1 MIKASYTRFFN
12 LSLSDII
19 IFVKK
24 ELKRKLLTTTALV
37 SISSSVLLSSTID
50 NPNEIINNMNI
61 KQNNNIEYA
70 SINEDD
76 DILND
81 YDQENNSDSKNLILN
96 LIYKLPK
103 FIRIIFVVP
112 MWFLGTFISF
122 MINKLLSPILGIIID
137 FIVSTL
143 ISLLI
148 IVICV
153 KILFPNLSLKKILN
167 KKTILTVVISNFIL
181 FILDII
187 MPHIYPDYTFYRNLF
202 KLIVRTII
210 IIILLIPFIKLFIKN
225 NKKARIIIPKL

>member
-1 MIKASYTRFFN
+1 M
-12 LSLSDII
+12 
-19 IFVKK
+19 KK
-24 ELKRKLLTTTALV
+24 ELKRKLLTTTTLV

-76 DILND
+76 DIFDD
-81 YDQENNSDSKNLILN
+81 YDQEDSSDFKNIILN

-103 FIRIIFVVP
+103 FIRIIFIVP

-122 MINKLLSPILGIIID
+122 MLNKLLKLLSPILGLIID

-167 KKTILTVVISNFIL
+167 KKTILTVVIGNFIL
-181 FILDII
+181 FVLDII

-210 IIILLIPFIKLFIKN
+210 IIILLIPFIKLFIKK
-225 NKKARIIIPKL
+225 NKKARIIISKI

>member
-1 MIKASYTRFFN
+1 M
-12 LSLSDII
+12 
-19 IFVKK
+19 KK
-24 ELKRKLLTTTALV
+24 ELKRKLLTTTTLV

-76 DILND
+76 DIFDD
-81 YDQENNSDSKNLILN
+81 YDQEDSNDFKNIILN

-103 FIRIIFVVP
+103 FIRIIFIVP

-122 MINKLLSPILGIIID
+122 MLNKLLKLLSPILGLIID

-167 KKTILTVVISNFIL
+167 KKTILTVVIGNFIL

-210 IIILLIPFIKLFIKN
+210 IIILLIPFIKLFIKK
-225 NKKARIIIPKL
+225 NKKARIIIPKI

>member
-1 MIKASYTRFFN
+1 M
-12 LSLSDII
+12 
-19 IFVKK
+19 KK
-24 ELKRKLLTTTALV
+24 ELKRKLLTTTTLV

-76 DILND
+76 DIFDD
-81 YDQENNSDSKNLILN
+81 YDQEDSGDFKNIILN

-103 FIRIIFVVP
+103 FIRIIFIVP

-122 MINKLLSPILGIIID
+122 MLNKLLKLLSPILGLIID

-167 KKTILTVVISNFIL
+167 KKTILTVVIGNFIL

-210 IIILLIPFIKLFIKN
+210 IIILLIPFIKLFIKK
-225 NKKARIIIPKL
+225 NKKARIIIPKI

>member
-1 MIKASYTRFFN
+1 
-12 LSLSDII
+12 
-19 IFVKK
+19 VKK
-24 ELKRKLLTTTALV
+24 ELKRKLLTTTTLV

-61 KQNNNIEYA
+61 KQNKNIEYA

-76 DILND
+76 DIFDD
-81 YDQENNSDSKNLILN
+81 YDQEDSSNFKNIILN

-103 FIRIIFVVP
+103 FIRIFFVVP
-112 MWFLGTFISF
+112 MWFLGTFITF
-122 MINKLLSPILGIIID
+122 ITNKLLKLLSPILGTIID

-143 ISLLI
+143 ISLII

-167 KKTILTVVISNFIL
+167 KKTILTVVIGNFIL

-210 IIILLIPFIKLFIKN
+210 IIILLIPFIKLFIKK
-225 NKKARIIIPKL
+225 NKKARIIIPKI

>member
-1 MIKASYTRFFN
+1 M
-12 LSLSDII
+12 
-19 IFVKK
+19 KK
-24 ELKRKLLTTTALV
+24 ELKRKLLTTTTLV

-61 KQNNNIEYA
+61 KQNKNIEYA

-76 DILND
+76 DIFDD
-81 YDQENNSDSKNLILN
+81 YDQEDSNDFKNIILN

-103 FIRIIFVVP
+103 FIRIIFIVP

-122 MINKLLSPILGIIID
+122 MLNKLLKLLSPILGLIID

-167 KKTILTVVISNFIL
+167 KKTILTVVIGNFIL

-187 MPHIYPDYTFYRNLF
+187 MPHIYPDYTFYRNLC

-210 IIILLIPFIKLFIKN
+210 IIILLIPFIKLFIKK
-225 NKKARIIIPKL
+225 NKKARIIIPKI

>member
-1 MIKASYTRFFN
+1 M
-12 LSLSDII
+12 
-19 IFVKK
+19 KK
-24 ELKRKLLTTTALV
+24 ELKRKLLTTTTLV

-76 DILND
+76 DIFDD
-81 YDQENNSDSKNLILN
+81 YDQEDSSDFKNIILN

-103 FIRIIFVVP
+103 FIRIIFIVP

-122 MINKLLSPILGIIID
+122 MLNKLLKLLSPILGLIID

-167 KKTILTVVISNFIL
+167 KKTILTVVIGNFIL

-210 IIILLIPFIKLFIKN
+210 IIILLIPFIKLFIKK
-225 NKKARIIIPKL
+225 NKKVRIIIPKI

>member
-1 MIKASYTRFFN
+1 M
-12 LSLSDII
+12 
-19 IFVKK
+19 KK
-24 ELKRKLLTTTALV
+24 ELKRKLLTTTTLV

-76 DILND
+76 DIFDD
-81 YDQENNSDSKNLILN
+81 YDQEDSSDFKNIILN

-103 FIRIIFVVP
+103 FIRIIFIVP

-122 MINKLLSPILGIIID
+122 MLNKLLKLLSPILGLIID

-167 KKTILTVVISNFIL
+167 KKTILTVVIGNFIL

-210 IIILLIPFIKLFIKN
+210 IIILLIPFIKLFIKK
-225 NKKARIIIPKL
+225 NKKARIIIPKI

>member
-1 MIKASYTRFFN
+1 M
-12 LSLSDII
+12 
-19 IFVKK
+19 KK
-24 ELKRKLLTTTALV
+24 ELKRKLLTTTTLV

-61 KQNNNIEYA
+61 KQNKNIEYA

-76 DILND
+76 DIFDD
-81 YDQENNSDSKNLILN
+81 YDQEDSSDFKNIILN

-103 FIRIIFVVP
+103 FIRIFFVVP
-112 MWFLGTFISF
+112 MWFLGTFITF
-122 MINKLLSPILGIIID
+122 ITNKLLKLLSPILGTIID

-143 ISLLI
+143 ISLII

-167 KKTILTVVISNFIL
+167 KKTILTVVIGNFIL

-210 IIILLIPFIKLFIKN
+210 IIILLIPFIKLFIKK
-225 NKKARIIIPKL
+225 NKKARIIIPKI

>member
-1 MIKASYTRFFN
+1 M
-12 LSLSDII
+12 
-19 IFVKK
+19 KK
-24 ELKRKLLTTTALV
+24 ELKRKLLTTTTLV

-76 DILND
+76 DIFDD
-81 YDQENNSDSKNLILN
+81 YGQEDSSDFKNIILN

-103 FIRIIFVVP
+103 FIRIIFIVP

-122 MINKLLSPILGIIID
+122 MLNKLLKLLSPILGLIID

-167 KKTILTVVISNFIL
+167 KKTILTVVIGNFIL
-181 FILDII
+181 FVLDII

-210 IIILLIPFIKLFIKN
+210 IIILLIPFIKLFIKK
-225 NKKARIIIPKL
+225 NKKARIIIPKI

>member
-1 MIKASYTRFFN
+1 M
-12 LSLSDII
+12 
-19 IFVKK
+19 KK
-24 ELKRKLLTTTALV
+24 ELKRKLLTTTTLV

-76 DILND
+76 DIFDD
-81 YDQENNSDSKNLILN
+81 YDQEDSSDFKNIILN

-103 FIRIIFVVP
+103 FIRIFFVVP
-112 MWFLGTFISF
+112 MWFLGTFITF
-122 MINKLLSPILGIIID
+122 ITNKLLKLLSPILGTIID

-167 KKTILTVVISNFIL
+167 KKTILTVVIGNFIL

-210 IIILLIPFIKLFIKN
+210 IIILLIPFIKLFIKK
-225 NKKARIIIPKL
+225 NKKARIIIPKI

>member
-1 MIKASYTRFFN
+1 M
-12 LSLSDII
+12 
-19 IFVKK
+19 KK
-24 ELKRKLLTTTALV
+24 ELKRKLLTTTTLV

-61 KQNNNIEYA
+61 KQNSNIEYA

-76 DILND
+76 DIFDD
-81 YDQENNSDSKNLILN
+81 YDQEDSSDFKNIILN

-103 FIRIIFVVP
+103 FIRIIFIVP

-122 MINKLLSPILGIIID
+122 MLNKLLKLLSPILGLIID

-167 KKTILTVVISNFIL
+167 KKTILTVVIGNFIL

-210 IIILLIPFIKLFIKN
+210 IIILLIPFIKLFIKK
-225 NKKARIIIPKL
+225 NKKARIIIPKI

>member
-1 MIKASYTRFFN
+1 M
-12 LSLSDII
+12 
-19 IFVKK
+19 KK
-24 ELKRKLLTTTALV
+24 ELKRKLLTTTTLV

-76 DILND
+76 DIFDD
-81 YDQENNSDSKNLILN
+81 YDQEDSNDFKNIILN

-103 FIRIIFVVP
+103 FIRIIFIVP

-122 MINKLLSPILGIIID
+122 MLNKLLKLLSPILGLIID

-167 KKTILTVVISNFIL
+167 KKTILTVVIGNFIL
-181 FILDII
+181 FVLDII

-210 IIILLIPFIKLFIKN
+210 IIILLIPFIKLFIKK
-225 NKKARIIIPKL
+225 NKKARIIIPKI

>member
-1 MIKASYTRFFN
+1 M
-12 LSLSDII
+12 
-19 IFVKK
+19 KK
-24 ELKRKLLTTTALV
+24 ELKRKLLTTTTLV

-76 DILND
+76 DIFDD
-81 YDQENNSDSKNLILN
+81 YDQEDSNDFKNIILN

-103 FIRIIFVVP
+103 FIRIIFIVP

-122 MINKLLSPILGIIID
+122 MLNKLLKLLSPILGLIID

-167 KKTILTVVISNFIL
+167 KKTILTVVIGNFIL

-210 IIILLIPFIKLFIKN
+210 IIILLIPFIKLFIKK
-225 NKKARIIIPKL
+225 NKKVRIIIPKI

>member
-1 MIKASYTRFFN
+1 M
-12 LSLSDII
+12 
-19 IFVKK
+19 KK
-24 ELKRKLLTTTALV
+24 ELKRKLLTTTTLV

-76 DILND
+76 DIFDD
-81 YDQENNSDSKNLILN
+81 YDQEDSNYFKNIILN

-103 FIRIIFVVP
+103 FIRIIFIVP

-122 MINKLLSPILGIIID
+122 MLNKLLKLLSPILGLIID

-167 KKTILTVVISNFIL
+167 KKTILTVVIGNFIL

-210 IIILLIPFIKLFIKN
+210 IIILLIPFIKLFIKK
-225 NKKARIIIPKL
+225 NKKARIIIPKI

>member
-1 MIKASYTRFFN
+1 M
-12 LSLSDII
+12 
-19 IFVKK
+19 KK
-24 ELKRKLLTTTALV
+24 ELKRKLLTTTTLV

-76 DILND
+76 DIFDD
-81 YDQENNSDSKNLILN
+81 YDQEDSNDFKNIILN

-122 MINKLLSPILGIIID
+122 MLNKLLKLLSPILGLIID

-167 KKTILTVVISNFIL
+167 KKTILTVVIGNFIL

-210 IIILLIPFIKLFIKN
+210 IIILLIPFIKLFIKK
-225 NKKARIIIPKL
+225 NKKARIIIPKI

>member
-1 MIKASYTRFFN
+1 M
-12 LSLSDII
+12 
-19 IFVKK
+19 KK
-24 ELKRKLLTTTALV
+24 ELKRKLLTTTTLV

-50 NPNEIINNMNI
+50 NPNEIINNVNI
-61 KQNNNIEYA
+61 RQNNNVEYA

-76 DILND
+76 DIFDD
-81 YDQENNSDSKNLILN
+81 YDQEDNSDFKNIILN

-103 FIRIIFVVP
+103 FIRIFFVVP
-112 MWFLGTFISF
+112 MWFLGTFITF
-122 MINKLLSPILGIIID
+122 ITNKLLKLLSPILGTIID

-167 KKTILTVVISNFIL
+167 KKTILTVVIGNFIL

-210 IIILLIPFIKLFIKN
+210 IIILLIPFIKLFIKK
-225 NKKARIIIPKL
+225 NKKARIIIPKI

>member
-1 MIKASYTRFFN
+1 M
-12 LSLSDII
+12 
-19 IFVKK
+19 KK
-24 ELKRKLLTTTALV
+24 ELKRKLLTTTTLV

-61 KQNNNIEYA
+61 KQNKNIEYA

-76 DILND
+76 DIFDD
-81 YDQENNSDSKNLILN
+81 YDQEDSSDFKNIILN

-103 FIRIIFVVP
+103 FIRIFFVVP
-112 MWFLGTFISF
+112 MWFLGTFITF
-122 MINKLLSPILGIIID
+122 ITNKLLKLLSPILGTIID

-167 KKTILTVVISNFIL
+167 KKTILTVVIGNFIL

-210 IIILLIPFIKLFIKN
+210 IIILLIPFIKLFIKK
-225 NKKARIIIPKL
+225 NKKARIIIPKI

>member
-1 MIKASYTRFFN
+1 M
-12 LSLSDII
+12 
-19 IFVKK
+19 KK
-24 ELKRKLLTTTALV
+24 ELKRKLLTTTTLV

-76 DILND
+76 DIFDD
-81 YDQENNSDSKNLILN
+81 YDQEDSNDFKNIILN

-103 FIRIIFVVP
+103 FIRIIFIVP
-112 MWFLGTFISF
+112 MWLLGTFISF
-122 MINKLLSPILGIIID
+122 MLNKLLKLLSPILGLIID

-167 KKTILTVVISNFIL
+167 KKTILTVVIGNFIL
-181 FILDII
+181 FVLDII

-210 IIILLIPFIKLFIKN
+210 IIILLIPFIKLFIKK
-225 NKKARIIIPKL
+225 NKKARIIIPKI

>member
-1 MIKASYTRFFN
+1 M
-12 LSLSDII
+12 
-19 IFVKK
+19 KK
-24 ELKRKLLTTTALV
+24 ELKRKLLTTTTLV

-61 KQNNNIEYA
+61 KQNSNIEYA

-76 DILND
+76 DIFDD
-81 YDQENNSDSKNLILN
+81 YDQEDSSDFKNIILN

-103 FIRIIFVVP
+103 FIRIIFIVP

-122 MINKLLSPILGIIID
+122 MLNKLLKLLSPILGLIID

-167 KKTILTVVISNFIL
+167 KKTILTVVIGNFIL
-181 FILDII
+181 FVLDII

-210 IIILLIPFIKLFIKN
+210 IIILLIPFIKLFIKK
-225 NKKARIIIPKL
+225 NKKARIIIPKI

>member
-1 MIKASYTRFFN
+1 M
-12 LSLSDII
+12 
-19 IFVKK
+19 KK
-24 ELKRKLLTTTALV
+24 ELKRKLLTTTTLV

-76 DILND
+76 DIFDD
-81 YDQENNSDSKNLILN
+81 YDQEDSSDFKNIILN

-103 FIRIIFVVP
+103 FIRIIFIVP

-122 MINKLLSPILGIIID
+122 MLNKLLKLLSPILGLIID

-167 KKTILTVVISNFIL
+167 KKTILTVVIGNFIL
-181 FILDII
+181 FVLDII

-210 IIILLIPFIKLFIKN
+210 IIILLIPFIKLFIKK
-225 NKKARIIIPKL
+225 NKKARIIIPKI

>member
-1 MIKASYTRFFN
+1 
-12 LSLSDII
+12 
-19 IFVKK
+19 
-24 ELKRKLLTTTALV
+24 
-37 SISSSVLLSSTID
+37 
-50 NPNEIINNMNI
+50 MNI

-76 DILND
+76 DIFDD
-81 YDQENNSDSKNLILN
+81 YDQEDSSDFKNIILN

-103 FIRIIFVVP
+103 FIRIIFIVP

-122 MINKLLSPILGIIID
+122 MLNKLLKLLSPILGLIID

-167 KKTILTVVISNFIL
+167 KKTILTVVIGNFIYL
-181 FILDII
+181 
-187 MPHIYPDYTFYRNLF
+187 Y
-202 KLIVRTII
+202 
-210 IIILLIPFIKLFIKN
+210 
-225 NKKARIIIPKL
+225 

>member
-1 MIKASYTRFFN
+1 M
-12 LSLSDII
+12 
-19 IFVKK
+19 KK
-24 ELKRKLLTTTALV
+24 ELKRKLLTTTTLV

-61 KQNNNIEYA
+61 KQNSNIEYA

-76 DILND
+76 DIFDD
-81 YDQENNSDSKNLILN
+81 YDQEDSNDFKNIILN

-103 FIRIIFVVP
+103 FIRIIFIVP

-122 MINKLLSPILGIIID
+122 MLNKLLKLLSPILGLIID

-167 KKTILTVVISNFIL
+167 KKTILTVVIGNFIL
-181 FILDII
+181 FVLDII

-210 IIILLIPFIKLFIKN
+210 IIILLIPFIKLFIKK
-225 NKKARIIIPKL
+225 NKKARIIIPKI